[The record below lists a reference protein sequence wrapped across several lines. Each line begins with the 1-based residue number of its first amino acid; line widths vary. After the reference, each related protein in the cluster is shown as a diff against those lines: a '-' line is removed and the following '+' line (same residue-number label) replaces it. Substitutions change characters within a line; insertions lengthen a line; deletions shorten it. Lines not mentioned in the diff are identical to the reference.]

1 MIKFCH
7 LNLITSISERPVEG
21 MLKLNVDAAMF
32 SNKGLVGVGCVL
44 GNSTSTFIAAKATT
58 VSLQVQPHEA
68 EEWGLEKPWLGSNM
82 IID

>member
-44 GNSTSTFIAAKATT
+44 GNVRF
-58 VSLQVQPHEA
+58 SLC
-68 EEWGLEKPWLGSNM
+68 GLY
-82 IID
+82 